1 MKKIGDRIKKTD
13 AHVKENPIYYKID
26 HRLAV
31 DVWESLY
38 VAGSRYI
45 SDSLSESMIEQ
56 GCQEIEVKNSSR
68 VLAFWR
74 EYLEKHKIIKIGYK

>member
-1 MKKIGDRIKKTD
+1 MKKIGYRIKKTE
-13 AHVKENPIYYKID
+13 AHIKENPIYYKID

-38 VAGSRYI
+38 VAGYRYI
-45 SDSLSESMIEQ
+45 ADSFAETMIEQ
-56 GCQEIEVKNSSR
+56 GCQEIEVKDSSR

-74 EYLEKHKIIKIGYK
+74 DHLEKHKIIKIGYK

>member
-1 MKKIGDRIKKTD
+1 MKKIGDGIKKTE
-13 AHVKENPIYYKID
+13 ARIKENPIYYKID

-38 VAGSRYI
+38 VAGYRYI
-45 SDSLSESMIEQ
+45 SNSLSESMIEQ
-56 GCQEIEVKNSSR
+56 GCQEIETNDTSK

-74 EYLEKHKIIKIGYK
+74 DYLEKHKIIKIGYK